1 MKPRPS
7 PREDETESVGN
18 ERILKSP
25 DVEAAPSNVNRPIP
39 VPSVYIDER
48 GEIHNFRIH
57 DKRIN
62 LIYSR
67 KGVMR
72 SGDIHKNSQ
81 HDFVF
86 SGKVEVKTLSSD
98 GSTTSQLYGPYT
110 YIHIPPY
117 VPHIFNFV
125 DDTIMA
131 EWWEPEPFYSW
142 YYLPYRK
149 TVQDSFIAKTPG
161 IFQHLVAVKESNE
174 LRSMKLVGAG
184 VGLLALGVAVG
195 FALGRPR

>member
-1 MKPRPS
+1 MKPKPS
-7 PREDETESVGN
+7 PAEDQSKSVGN
-18 ERILKSP
+18 ESILKSP

-39 VPSVYIDER
+39 VPSVYTDER

-62 LIYSR
+62 LLYSR

-86 SGKVEVKTLSSD
+86 SGKVVVKTLSSD
-98 GSTTSQLYGPYT
+98 GSTTSQLYGPHT
-110 YIHIPPY
+110 YIHTPPY
-117 VPHIFNFV
+117 VPHIFNFLE
-125 DDTIMA
+125 DTIMA
-131 EWWEPEPFYSW
+131 EWWEPEPFHSW

-149 TVQDSFIAKTPG
+149 MVQESFIAKTPG
-161 IFQHLVAVKESNE
+161 IFQHLTVNNSNE
-174 LRSMKLVGAG
+174 LQNMKLVGAG
-184 VGLLALGVAVG
+184 VGLLALGLAVG